1 MRPKVVIPI
10 LLFSVAGL
18 LTIFFARPDRSKSGA
33 AVPLPETAPMAVP
46 AGDAETGNSIET
58 NHLATQAATLQTDI
72 SFDQQTHED
81 YVSKRVAELMDLAM
95 TDDTISLYSIL
106 SELNNNDP
114 QIREAAVTASVQ
126 FKNLEAIPALQ
137 DAYTRSDDPEEKIRI
152 AKAIDFIATPLE
164 SQTTGLAN

>member
-10 LLFSVAGL
+10 LLFSVAAL
-18 LTIFFARPDRSKSGA
+18 LTIFLARPDRRKSSA
-33 AVPLPETAPMAVP
+33 ALPLPETTPMAVT
-46 AGDAETGNSIET
+46 AGDAETASSIVS
-58 NHLATQAATLQTDI
+58 NHRATQAATLQTDI
-72 SFDQQTHED
+72 AFDQQTHED
-81 YVSKRVAELMDLAM
+81 YVSQRVAELMYLAM
-95 TDDTISLYSIL
+95 TDDTSSLYSIL

-152 AKAIDFIATPLE
+152 AKAIDFLATPLE
-164 SQTTGLAN
+164 SQATGLTN